1 MYVQQNP
8 FDNLKRFLRQKNIL
22 SRLILINLTVFV
34 LVNLVS
40 LALWLFGIDSG
51 IQNQFGIS
59 PIAYWFAAP
68 SNPGLLMQKPWT
80 IFTYMILHEDFFH
93 ILMNMIM
100 LYFGGRIFME
110 YLNER
115 KLLATYIWGGLFGGL
130 LYVISYN
137 YFPVFQESV
146 RYSVALGASASVL
159 AIFIAIASY
168 VPNYYVNLIFIGRV
182 RLKHIALFFIIIDLL
197 SIKGTN
203 PGGHIAH
210 IGGAIYGFVYI
221 LMLKNGMSLSKYF
234 SLPKFSY
241 KKGPKKAYSNPGYK
255 RPVSDDD
262 YNLNKVSQ
270 QKEVDKILEKISKSG
285 YSSLTKKEK
294 EFLFKNSNKK

>member
-1 MYVQQNP
+1 MYIQQNP
-8 FDNLKRFLRQKNIL
+8 FDNLKFFLRQKNIL
-22 SRLILINLTVFV
+22 SRLILINLIVFV

-40 LALWLFGIDSG
+40 LILWLFGINSG
-51 IQNQFGIS
+51 IQTQFGIS

-68 SNPGLLMQKPWT
+68 SNPGLLIQKPWT

-115 KLLATYIWGGLFGGL
+115 KLLSTYIGGGLFGGL
-130 LYVISYN
+130 LYVISFN

-146 RYSVALGASASVL
+146 KYSVALGASASVL

-168 VPNYYVNLIFIGRV
+168 VPNYYVNLFFIGRV
-182 RLKHIALFFIIIDLL
+182 RLKHIAIFFIIIDLL
-197 SIKGTN
+197 SIQGTN
-203 PGGHIAH
+203 SGGHIAH
-210 IGGAIYGFVYI
+210 IGGALYGFGYI
-221 LMLKNGMSLSKYF
+221 YLLKNGFSLNKYF
-234 SLPKFSY
+234 SLSKFNY
-241 KKGPKKAYSNPGYK
+241 RKTKQKKYSNPEYK

-262 YNLNKVSQ
+262 YNRKKVSQ